1 MGNRN
6 SMPASS
12 ASCARRM
19 LLSQE
24 LTQRSGTFVTDIP
37 PEQFGEKKPNFNLLW
52 FRMGDCFRPMK
63 PQSDPVAGFY
73 SMDNLRIMPENSN
86 CSSRADTSRNRR
98 VLHISWG
105 ARPGATARA
114 LDGLT
119 FGQPKTFFDA
129 LPLDLA
135 DAIACMTP
143 LSVGPGFFWLRK
155 QQTPLICDCS
165 DL

>member
-1 MGNRN
+1 MGSRN

-24 LTQRSGTFVTDIP
+24 LTQRSGTFVTDMP

-73 SMDNLRIMPENSN
+73 PMDNLRIMPENSN
-86 CSSRADTSRNRR
+86 CSSRADTSRNRPC
-98 VLHISWG
+98 LHISWG
-105 ARPGATARA
+105 EGYAAMARA
-114 LDGLT
+114 PCGLT
-119 FGQPKTFFDA
+119 FGSQPGSCTE
-129 LPLDLA
+129 
-135 DAIACMTP
+135 
-143 LSVGPGFFWLRK
+143 
-155 QQTPLICDCS
+155 
-165 DL
+165 

>member
-1 MGNRN
+1 
-6 SMPASS
+6 MPASS

-24 LTQRSGTFVTDIP
+24 LTQRSGTFVTDMP

-52 FRMGDCFRPMK
+52 FRMGDCFRPMR

-98 VLHISWG
+98 VLHISG
-105 ARPGATARA
+105 GR
-114 LDGLT
+114 
-119 FGQPKTFFDA
+119 
-129 LPLDLA
+129 DLEH
-135 DAIACMTP
+135 
-143 LSVGPGFFWLRK
+143 
-155 QQTPLICDCS
+155 CS
-165 DL
+165 DCENSSAAVTGQAEAFGPKAGLRRGGLDSARIRTSGHKGAAVWQPRQKVPLTS